1 MIDEIKAES
10 TAALKA
16 GDRQRVGAL
25 RMLVAA
31 LQKAEKDAPDGELS
45 QEASEAVLRKERKQ
59 RIEAAEA
66 YRAGGRS
73 DRAEAEEGEIVVIDE
88 FLPAALTQQELE
100 AMVDEAI
107 ASTGASS
114 MKDMG
119 RVMGAVTQAS
129 GGRADGRAA
138 SALVRARLQDS

>member
-45 QEASEAVLRKERKQ
+45 QQASEAVLRKESKQ

-66 YRAGGRS
+66 YRAAGRP
-73 DRAEAEEGEIVVIDE
+73 DRAEAEESELAVIDE
-88 FLPAALTQQELE
+88 FLPAALTDTELE
-100 AMVDEAI
+100 VMVDEAI

-114 MKDMG
+114 LKDMG
-119 RVMGAVTQAS
+119 KVMGAVTQAS

-138 SALVRARLQDS
+138 SALVRARLEGS